1 MFKCAKS
8 SKAAG
13 LSMIPTILMA
23 VFAANQS
30 GHSQTATPAP
40 QAQAGVTALYQQQR
54 EKLPAAQLDIN
65 PQARHFIMLDEPAW
79 LNDKIG
85 AFLQEAK

>member
-13 LSMIPTILMA
+13 LSMIPTIFVA

-30 GHSQTATPAP
+30 GHSQALPP
-40 QAQAGVTALYQQQR
+40 QAQAGVKALYQQQL
-54 EKLPAAQLDIN
+54 EKVPAAQLDIN
-65 PQARHFIMLDEPAW
+65 PQARHFIMLDDPAW
-79 LNDKIG
+79 LNQKIRS
-85 AFLQEAK
+85 FLQEAK

>member
-13 LSMIPTILMA
+13 LSMIPTIFVA

-30 GHSQTATPAP
+30 AHRQAAAP
-40 QAQAGVTALYQQQR
+40 QAQTDVKAPYQQQL
-54 EKLPAAQLDIN
+54 EKLPAVQLDMN
-65 PQARHFIMLDEPAW
+65 TQARHFIMPDDPAW
-79 LNDKIG
+79 LNQQIRS
-85 AFLQEAK
+85 FLQEAK